1 MTENTII
8 TLTTDFGYQDPF
20 VGVLRGVIL
29 GINPRAAVVDLTHGI
44 KPHHI
49 SEAAFVLGMNY
60 RYFPKGSIHV
70 AVVDP
75 GVGSRRRPIIVEA
88 DHHYFIGPDNGIF
101 SYVFGTRHEM
111 LSVVHI
117 TAGHYFYSSHSP
129 TFQGRDVF
137 APVAAWFS
145 KGVDISKFGE
155 PISDY
160 EKIALALPSMTPEG
174 VMQGEVI
181 LIDRFGNAIT
191 NITKED
197 VDKVRSVGAEGHIK
211 SVIKEIGAPFKQYY
225 SEAEEGKL
233 CALINS
239 SGYLEFFINRG
250 DASSQYGISPGDR
263 VKIISAVN
271 PQTSPDSSI

>member
-1 MTENTII
+1 MAENPII
-8 TLTTDFGYQDPF
+8 TLTTDFGCEDPF
-20 VGVLRGVIL
+20 AGVVRGVIL
-29 GINPRAAVVDLTHGI
+29 SINPRAIIIDLTHGI
-44 KPHHI
+44 RPHDI
-49 SEAAFVLGMNY
+49 SEAAFVIGINY

-75 GVGSRRRPIIVEA
+75 GVGSKRRPIMVEA
-88 DHHYFIGPDNGIF
+88 DHHYFVGPDNGIF
-101 SYVFGTRHEM
+101 SHVFG
-111 LSVVHI
+111 
-117 TAGHYFYSSHSP
+117 AGHEILQVIHINAAHYFLSSHSP

-155 PISDY
+155 LITDY
-160 EKIALALPSMTPEG
+160 EKIPLALPTMTPEG

-191 NITKED
+191 NITNTDIEKILALSPD
-197 VDKVRSVGAEGHIK
+197 GRIM
-211 SVIKEIGAPFKQYY
+211 SVIKGIGAAFKQYY

-239 SGYLEFFINRG
+239 SGYLEFFINRSNA
-250 DASSQYGISPGDR
+250 ASEYGVSPGEK
-263 VKIISAVN
+263 VKVIPA
-271 PQTSPDSSI
+271 

>member
-1 MTENTII
+1 MTENPII

-20 VGVLRGVIL
+20 AGVLRGVIL
-29 GINPRAAVVDLTHGI
+29 SINPRATVVDLTHGI

-49 SEAAFVLGMNY
+49 SEAAFVIGMNY

-75 GVGSRRRPIIVEA
+75 GVGSRRRPIMVEA

-101 SYVFGTRHEM
+101 SYVFGMRHEI

-117 TAGHYFYSSHSP
+117 TAGHYFFSSHSP

-145 KGVDISKFGE
+145 KGVDFSKFGE
-155 PISDY
+155 PITDY
-160 EKIALALPSMTPEG
+160 EKISLALPTMTPEG
-174 VMQGEVI
+174 AMQGEVI
-181 LIDRFGNAIT
+181 LIDGFGNAIT

-197 VDKVRSVGAEGHIK
+197 IDKVLAVSPEGHIK

-239 SGYLEFFINRG
+239 SGYLEFFISRRNA
-250 DASSQYGISPGDR
+250 ASEYGISPGDK
-263 VKIISAVN
+263 VKIIF
-271 PQTSPDSSI
+271 T